1 MVRDPWERLLSA
13 YRWLGFSTRFLTR
26 QTMIFIFRNKLEV
39 VGNEDQVELTFPLVA
54 TNLDD
59 QCRLYFNR
67 QLFMSPTGGTWCQN
81 TDRRGCNDLERLFT
95 GF

>member
-1 MVRDPWERLLSA
+1 MGEAAKCIQVA
-13 YRWLGFSTRFLTR
+13 GFLTRFLTR

-59 QCRLYFNR
+59 QCRLCFNR

-81 TDRRGCNDLERLFT
+81 TDRRGCYDLERLFT